1 MWFDAHNNNSH
12 HTDSR
17 VQLEEKVTTKETE
30 KDALQGELDETYLLF
45 ADAEEKA
52 NKYKA
57 RLKDKGESITDD
69 EDGDD
74 DGEEDEEAETSEVD

>member
-1 MWFDAHNNNSH
+1 MEA
-12 HTDSR
+12 
-17 VQLEEKVTTKETE
+17 KVASKETE

-57 RLKDKGESITDD
+57 KLKENGETITDD
-69 EDGDD
+69 EEEEEDGD
-74 DGEEDEEAETSEVD
+74 EEDEDEEEEEEEENKEAGEDSEVD